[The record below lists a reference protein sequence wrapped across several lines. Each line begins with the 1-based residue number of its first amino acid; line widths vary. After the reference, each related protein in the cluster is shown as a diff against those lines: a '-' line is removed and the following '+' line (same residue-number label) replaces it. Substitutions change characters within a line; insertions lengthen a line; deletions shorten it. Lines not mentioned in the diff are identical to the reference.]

1 MRRLFIIIA
10 STLLL
15 FSVVACQKTVEKKQ
29 EHKVKQDTP
38 STVSYKFLKAYLQN
52 DYMEEQ
58 RYLYKKG
65 SYELDK
71 DKTINPIEFKTENIK
86 GMKEYRDTRNE
97 VVYVWMSYH
106 NPHINSTSTE
116 VYAVRKNNKGDYK
129 IDINADFNFE
139 NIQEK
144 FDPIVI
150 DPNKLGV

>member
-29 EHKVKQDTP
+29 EHKVKRDTP
-38 STVSYKFLKAYLQN
+38 STVSYKFLKAYLQS

-71 DKTINPIEFKTENIK
+71 DKSVNPVDFNTENIQ
-86 GMKEYRDTRNE
+86 GMKEYRDTKNE
-97 VVYVWMSYH
+97 VVYVWMFYN
-106 NPHINSTSTE
+106 NPHTNSTSTE
-116 VYAVRKNNKGDYK
+116 VYAVRKNNEGDYK
-129 IDINADFNFE
+129 IDIDADFNFE

-144 FDPIVI
+144 FDPIVM
-150 DPNKLGV
+150 DPKKLGV

>member
-1 MRRLFIIIA
+1 MRKLLLVLV

-15 FSVVACQKTVEKKQ
+15 FGVVACQKPVEKKQ

-38 STVSYKFLKAYLQN
+38 SMVAYKFLKAYLQS

-58 RYLYKKG
+58 RYLYTKG

-71 DKTINPIEFKTENIK
+71 DKTVNPVDFNTGNIQ
-86 GMKEYRDTRNE
+86 GMKEYRDISNE
-97 VVYVWMSYH
+97 VVYVWISYQ
-106 NPHINSTSTE
+106 NPHTASTSTE

-129 IDINADFNFE
+129 IDIDADFNFE
-139 NIQEK
+139 KTQEK
-144 FDPIVI
+144 FDPKVI